1 MNVKNINFESRY
13 KLIISSLILSILVGI
28 GYFSYL
34 VPTWGYFGL
43 ESDEPTLEIWSFY
56 IIFATLPSLFIP
68 KEITR
73 PSMFGVWIL
82 YVFTY
87 IPMIT
92 GTFFDKQII
101 FNDKITISFCYCL
114 GFWGLCSFYKIK
126 LFKSKPFNVP
136 YRLFW
141 TIYYFLVFTMLA
153 YIVFL
158 YRDNLTF
165 VNILASE
172 EVYQTRFAGQEIQ
185 EQSAFAGHIILWL
198 SNAFFPFIL
207 CIGFIEN
214 DKIKKIIGISGLV
227 ILYMTMANKQYI
239 FSIVFIYLIFKLF
252 SSTNNRAKIFRF
264 FKFIIIPTIVLLFCN
279 EFVDIPFVNDVV
291 FALSGIFLFRTL
303 YTSTLMTVYY
313 NVFLENHPY
322 TYFSH
327 ISIIN
332 KFVEYPYQDQ
342 LGIEVGTYFIDI
354 DKFNANANF
363 FITDGLSSIGLPG
376 IILIGFFCS
385 FIFYLFDSFSLN
397 TNKLLGILLISVAC
411 VVLMNVSLFT
421 TLVSG
426 GLLFFM
432 LLLNNN
438 NIIKK

>member
-1 MNVKNINFESRY
+1 MNVKSINFESRY
-13 KLIISSLILSILVGI
+13 KLIFYSLIFSILVGV
-28 GYFSYL
+28 GYYSYL

-43 ESDEPTLEIWSFY
+43 ESDEQSIGIWTFY
-56 IIFATLPSLFIP
+56 IIFAILPSILLP

-82 YVFTY
+82 YILTY
-87 IPMIT
+87 VPMVT

-101 FNDKITISFCYCL
+101 FEQKLIISFSYCL
-114 GFWGLCSFYKIK
+114 GFLCLCCFYKVK
-126 LFKSKPFNVP
+126 LFKPKPFNVP

-141 TIYYFLVFTMLA
+141 TLLYFLVFTMLA

-158 YRDNLTF
+158 YRDSLTF
-165 VNILASE
+165 VNILSSD
-172 EVYQTRFAGQEIQ
+172 EVYETRFAGQEIQ
-185 EQSAFAGHIILWL
+185 ERSAFAGHIILWL

-207 CIGFIEN
+207 SVGFIQN
-214 DKIKKIIGISGLV
+214 DKAKKIIGISGLV

-252 SSTNNRAKIFRF
+252 SSTNKVKILKFL
-264 FKFIIIPTIVLLFCN
+264 KFIIIPMAVLLFCN
-279 EFVDIPFVNDVV
+279 EFVDMPVVNDIV
-291 FALSGIFLFRTL
+291 FAFSGIFLFRTL

-332 KFVEYPYQDQ
+332 KFVEYPYKDQ

-354 DKFNANANF
+354 EKFNANANF
-363 FITDGLSSIGLPG
+363 FITDGLSSVGCMGVIIIG
-376 IILIGFFCS
+376 IFCS
-385 FIFYLFDSFSLN
+385 FVFYLYDSFSSN
-397 TNKLLGILLISVAC
+397 SNRILGILLISVAC
-411 VVLMNVSLFT
+411 VALMNVSLFT
-421 TLVSG
+421 TLISG

-432 LLLNNN
+432 FLLNNN
-438 NIIKK
+438 NLIKK

>member
-1 MNVKNINFESRY
+1 MNVKTINFESRY
-13 KLIISSLILSILVGI
+13 KLIFSSLIFSILVGI
-28 GYFSYL
+28 GYYSYL

-43 ESDEPTLEIWSFY
+43 ESDEPSIGIWSFY
-56 IIFATLPSLFIP
+56 IIFAILPSIFLP

-73 PSMFGVWIL
+73 PSMFGVWVLYIL
-82 YVFTY
+82 TYV
-87 IPMIT
+87 PMIT

-101 FNDKITISFCYCL
+101 FEQKLIISFSYCL
-114 GFWGLCSFYKIK
+114 GFLFLCCFYKVK
-126 LFKSKPFNVP
+126 LFKPKPFNVP

-141 TIYYFLVFTMLA
+141 TLLYFLVFTMLA

-165 VNILASE
+165 VNILASD
-172 EVYQTRFAGQEIQ
+172 EVYETRFAGQEIQ

-207 CIGFIEN
+207 SVGFIQN
-214 DKIKKIIGISGLV
+214 DKVKKIIGISGLI

-252 SSTNNRAKIFRF
+252 SSTNKVKIFRF
-264 FKFIIIPTIVLLFCN
+264 FKFIIIPMAVLLFCN
-279 EFVDIPFVNDVV
+279 EFVDIPIVNDIV
-291 FALSGIFLFRTL
+291 FAFSGIFLFRTL

-332 KFVEYPYQDQ
+332 KLVEYPYKDQ

-354 DKFNANANF
+354 EKFNANANF
-363 FITDGLSSIGLPG
+363 FITDGLSSLGCIGVIIIG
-376 IILIGFFCS
+376 IFCS
-385 FIFYLFDSFSLN
+385 FVFYLYDSFSSN
-397 TNKLLGILLISVAC
+397 SNKILGILLISVAC
-411 VVLMNVSLFT
+411 VALMNVSLFT
-421 TLVSG
+421 TLISG

-432 LLLNNN
+432 FLLNNN